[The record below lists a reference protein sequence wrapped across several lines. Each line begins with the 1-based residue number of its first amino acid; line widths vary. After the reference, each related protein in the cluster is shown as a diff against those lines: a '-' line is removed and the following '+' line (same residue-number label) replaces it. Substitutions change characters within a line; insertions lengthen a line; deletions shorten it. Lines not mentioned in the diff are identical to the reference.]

1 MGWEAFKLHPLLV
14 ECLEKSGF
22 TNPTDIQERA
32 LIYSNYTVDLIIASR
47 TGSGKTLAYVIPLL
61 NHMFTKALE
70 EKDEASEE
78 EKEEKEEKEE
88 GEEGE
93 EKEEKEGEEEDEEK
107 DEEGDEEEGEGE
119 EEDEEEGE
127 EEGEEE
133 EGEKEEGEEEE
144 GEESSES
151 EEEKKTKVPALILF
165 PTRELAMQVLGVINT
180 ILKHVKDDKRLRFK
194 VCLIAGGFSAE
205 KQERQLR
212 AQPDILIATIGRL
225 CDFLSQRQFDIL
237 EELPKADFLILDEVD
252 RILELGQFKEV
263 DTILKFIENPNSIGI
278 KFDPIGAAMVKL
290 DEEGNPMNLNELDSE
305 FTNQIQ
311 EMNQTGTGPKVECNK
326 KRRTFI
332 VSATLGKSFW
342 SSRSMTKNTKKKYR
356 KLMKDN
362 PETTPNMKL

>member
-1 MGWEAFKLHPLLV
+1 MGWEAFKLHPKLV

-22 TNPTDIQERA
+22 TSPTDIQERA
-32 LIYSNYTVDLIIASR
+32 LIYTNYTVDLIIASR

-70 EKDEASEE
+70 DKEDKEDEESEGDEEEKEDNEEE
-78 EKEEKEEKEE
+78 EKEEGS
-88 GEEGE
+88 GEE
-93 EKEEKEGEEEDEEK
+93 
-107 DEEGDEEEGEGE
+107 
-119 EEDEEEGE
+119 
-127 EEGEEE
+127 
-133 EGEKEEGEEEE
+133 
-144 GEESSES
+144 EESSES
-151 EEEKKTKVPALILF
+151 EEEKTKVPALILF

-180 ILKHVKDDKRLRFK
+180 LLKHVKDDKRLRFK
-194 VCLIAGGFSAE
+194 VCLIAGGFSSE

-212 AQPDILIATIGRL
+212 SQPDILIATIGRL
-225 CDFLSQRQFDIL
+225 CDFLSQRQFDSL

-278 KFDPIGAAMVKL
+278 KFDPIAAATVKL
-290 DEEGNPMNLNELDSE
+290 DEEGNPVNLNQLDNE
-305 FTNQIQ
+305 FNDQIR
-311 EMNQTGTGPKVECNK
+311 EMQQTGTGPKVESNK

-342 SSRSMTKNTKKKYR
+342 SSRSMTKNTKKKFR